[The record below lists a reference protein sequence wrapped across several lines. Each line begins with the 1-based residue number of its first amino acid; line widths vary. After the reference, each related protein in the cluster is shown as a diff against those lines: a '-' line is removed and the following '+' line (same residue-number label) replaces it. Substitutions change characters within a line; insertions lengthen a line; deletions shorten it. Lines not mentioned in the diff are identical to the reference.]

1 MKYIPI
7 SKSVNQIILD
17 KLLTAASTELF
28 LLKKNSF
35 FFFFYPQVLLKT
47 DKIYFS

>member
-35 FFFFYPQVLLKT
+35 FFFYPQVLLKT

>member
-1 MKYIPI
+1 MQSLNIPQMKYIPI

-35 FFFFYPQVLLKT
+35 FFFFFTHRFY
-47 DKIYFS
+47 